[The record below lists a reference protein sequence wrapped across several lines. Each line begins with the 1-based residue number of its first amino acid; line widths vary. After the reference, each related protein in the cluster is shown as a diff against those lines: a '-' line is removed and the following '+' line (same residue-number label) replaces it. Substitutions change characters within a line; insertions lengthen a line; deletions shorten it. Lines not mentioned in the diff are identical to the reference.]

1 MPSNSVKTANNSEG
15 TELRVYVK
23 DTAQTSVADFK
34 QYLKDQLNA

>member
-23 DTAQTSVADFK
+23 DTAQTSVANFT
-34 QYLKDQLNA
+34 QFLADQLSA